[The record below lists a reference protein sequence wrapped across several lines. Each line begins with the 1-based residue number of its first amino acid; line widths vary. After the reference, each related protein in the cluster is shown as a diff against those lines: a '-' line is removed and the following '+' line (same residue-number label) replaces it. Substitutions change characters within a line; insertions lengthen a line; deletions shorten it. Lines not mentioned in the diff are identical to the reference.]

1 MYQKILLNRN
11 LPFRNR
17 IAKLLLY
24 FRKRRAARIGWNNA
38 YKKMFKIHPAC
49 NKPVLKELETEH
61 KKYWKDFSVS
71 INMSTFRVCNNI
83 SGISDPKFIPEEIF
97 LSDIEPTLNSTSSVE
112 FLQYKSFYT
121 KWFSNNC
128 FPSCYFHNVDGEFL
142 DQKLNSISF
151 SDVEKII
158 KELKYPVVFKPNR
171 DSYGGAGVFFPK
183 SHEEL
188 LNHLNGRRNFV
199 VQEKINQHPFFN
211 KFNPVGLNTIRVCLY
226 RSVSDNKIHVLN
238 CTLRMGVGGS
248 LDNVT
253 SGGISCFID
262 ESGRLTGVSIDNY
275 GKKFQY
281 HPDSGMS
288 FLNRIPF
295 FSELIES
302 SINVSSQIFYTRLMS
317 LDFSLDINGTW
328 RPIEINLFYNT
339 ITFAQYAGVPF
350 FGLFTDEVLEYCK
363 KNHWALR

>member
-1 MYQKILLNRN
+1 MYKKILLNSNIPLKSR
-11 LPFRNR
+11 LAKI
-17 IAKLLLY
+17 IAYYL
-24 FRKRRAARIGWNNA
+24 RRREARIGWNKR
-38 YKKMFKIHPAC
+38 YKIMFKIHPTY
-49 NKPVLKELETEH
+49 NKPALKELEAEH
-61 KKYWKDFSVS
+61 KKYWKDFSGS
-71 INMSTFRVCNNI
+71 INISTFRSCKNI

-97 LSDIEPTLNSTSSVE
+97 FSDIEPTLNNTSSVS
-112 FLQYKSFYT
+112 FLTYKSFYT

-142 DQKLNSISF
+142 DQELNSISF

-171 DSYGGAGVFFPK
+171 DTYGGAGVFFPK
-183 SHEEL
+183 SQEEL
-188 LNHLNGRRNFV
+188 LNHLNGRKNFV
-199 VQEKINQHPFFN
+199 VQEKIIQHQFFN
-211 KFNPVGLNTIRVCLY
+211 EFNPVGLNTIRVCLY

-253 SGGISCFID
+253 SGGIACYID
-262 ESGRLTGVSIDNY
+262 GSGRLNGVSIDKY
-275 GKKFQY
+275 GKKFQF
-281 HPDSGMS
+281 HPDSGIS
-288 FLNRIPF
+288 FSKNIPF

-302 SINVSSQIFYTRLMS
+302 SINISSQIFYTRLIS
-317 LDFSLDINGTW
+317 LDFSLDVNGTW

-339 ITFAQYAGVPF
+339 ISFAQQAGMPF
-350 FGLFTDEVLEYCK
+350 LGVFTDEVVDYCK